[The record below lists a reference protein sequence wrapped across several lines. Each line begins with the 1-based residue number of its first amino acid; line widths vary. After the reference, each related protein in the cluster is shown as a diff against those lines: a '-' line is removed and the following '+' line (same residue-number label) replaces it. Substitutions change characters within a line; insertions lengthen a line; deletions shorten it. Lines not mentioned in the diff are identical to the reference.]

1 MSIYKCCR
9 YCKHYFS
16 GYCENETVLRQLQ
29 VEDAIYAVAESGKL
43 AEVLYEAELPW
54 DPMEDEEKIS
64 ALEGAIEELYGN
76 TEFKPVLAIR
86 QEDEFFCSEWE

>member
-1 MSIYKCCR
+1 MEKCCR

-54 DPMEDEEKIS
+54 DPIEDEEKIA
-64 ALEGAIEELYGN
+64 ALEGAIGRAVRKHGIQADPCDSARGGIFL
-76 TEFKPVLAIR
+76 
-86 QEDEFFCSEWE
+86 

>member
-9 YCKHYFS
+9 YCKHYFN

-43 AEVLYEAELPW
+43 AEVLQEAGLPW
-54 DPMEDEEKIS
+54 EPIEDEGKFVDLDGTIS
-64 ALEGAIEELYGN
+64 RLYEEVEL
-76 TEFKPVLAIR
+76 TPVLEIAHD
-86 QEDEFFCSEWE
+86 DEFFCSEWE